1 MPKVSASKK
10 SSVLS
15 LLEKSGEKGVTVQS
29 LIKKCGKR
37 SPARIYDLRRDG
49 FNITTEPSRGPSCR
63 YVLVVGKKSAKGKV
77 AKNGKSSK
85 GGKSA

>member
-10 SSVLS
+10 SSVLT

-63 YVLVVGKKSAKGKV
+63 YVLVGKKIVKPKGAKSGRTK
-77 AKNGKSSK
+77 KT
-85 GGKSA
+85 GKSA